1 VWTPTSEAEIQ
12 LAIGE
17 GGLAESVSL
26 DVKRSTG
33 HRDSERRD
41 TAKDL
46 AAFGLFGGALLIGVS
61 EDKPPTGGP
70 STFSLCPQPLQGLA
84 EKLEQIAANLVSPPL
99 YVRVREILS
108 ETDPSVGYLFVEI
121 PPSGLGPHMV
131 QGRYYARG
139 EKTNRVLA
147 DAEVVRLHAQRR
159 SGSDFLFGI
168 LNEEVSRD
176 PFPEERR
183 EQGHLFV
190 IAEPLQAAD
199 DEMLLGI
206 VRVGNNTPMLKLIN
220 SAEDQLRGKIPGWE
234 PSPSSV
240 SHWRNRARGYAA
252 TTFDGGLRK
261 PGQSQAEK
269 YALDIEIQEHGGIRV
284 FCGRLT
290 DDLGQQGQSH
300 KVLADGLALAYAVRV
315 VKWAE
320 KIAKATGYR
329 GSWGFGI
336 ACVGI
341 EGLESY
347 ESTKNFSASG
357 TAYDRDTYEKVTSAS
372 LAEIQDAPGRVVNR
386 LVGQFLRGTGT
397 ATLYVALLE

>member
-1 VWTPTSEAEIQ
+1 MWAPNSEAEIQ
-12 LAIGE
+12 LAIDE
-17 GGLAESVSL
+17 GGLVENASL

-33 HRDSERRD
+33 HSDSERRD

-61 EDKPPTGGP
+61 ENKAPAGGP
-70 STFSLCPQPLQGLA
+70 STFSLAPQPLQGLS

-108 ETDPSVGYLFVEI
+108 EEDPGVGYLFVEV

-139 EKTNRVLA
+139 EKTNRVLS
-147 DAEVVRLHAQRR
+147 DVEVVRLHAQRR
-159 SGSDFLFGI
+159 SGSDFLLAI

-206 VRVGNNTPMLKLIN
+206 VRVGNNTPMFTLIK
-220 SAEDQLRGKIPGWE
+220 SAEDQLEGKVPGWE
-234 PSPSSV
+234 PSPSSAPYW
-240 SHWRNRARGYAA
+240 SNRARGYAA
-252 TTFDGGLRK
+252 TTFDNGHRK
-261 PGQSQAEK
+261 PGSTQADSHS
-269 YALDIEIQEHGGIRV
+269 LDIEIQEHGGIRV

-290 DDLGQQGQSH
+290 DDIGRHGQSH
-300 KVLADGLALAYAVRV
+300 KVLADGLALAYAMRV

-320 KIAKATGYR
+320 EIAKATGYR

-341 EGLESY
+341 EGLVSY
-347 ESTKNFSASG
+347 EVTKNFGASG
-357 TAYDRDTYEKVTSAS
+357 TEYDRDTYEKVTLAP

-397 ATLYVALLE
+397 ADLYEALLK